1 MGGGSASKVEALL
14 NPRSVAILGAREN
27 PMDWTARIFANYQRF
42 EFDGPVWP
50 VNPRFKEI
58 WGVPCYAD
66 LSDLPGVPDHLVVMR
81 AAASVRGILR
91 EAADMGTRS
100 ATVYAAGYSE
110 LGTEEGIALEEELRS
125 VIDETGLAVCG
136 PNCLGSMSARGR
148 SLCLPDDRIR
158 ELVQGPVA
166 MVGQSGTTTP
176 GIGRTLI
183 DRGIDVGY
191 IVTSG
196 NEVGLATADYINYFV
211 DDPDVRVIF
220 CLIEAVRRPQ
230 DFLAACRR
238 ARDAGKPVVALKM
251 GVSEGGRAAALAH
264 TGSMA
269 GAVEAFD
276 AVAGDAGVIRVESGD
291 AAVDLIE
298 LLVNAGI
305 PETDNVG
312 VLVYSGGVRGLSLDA
327 ADRHGVPLPEFAPE
341 TAAKFREILGE
352 DLRVSNPLDAAGFM
366 NQKLE
371 SIVEMVTAIQNDPNI
386 GTILFQEDLP
396 PSEGINDANKRRTKR
411 VLDTMKG
418 FQESFLDKGGKPIGL
433 ISPASADLTAFSR
446 EARKQFPQIPVL
458 SEPNRAFK
466 ALRSAFTYRDRIRE
480 AGQSQPPAFGKP
492 SDLVEAALAKVSSAD
507 PFALSEP
514 DSKSLISSYGINLP
528 REGFAK
534 TPEEAARIADDIG
547 YPVVVKGVAAAMT
560 HKSDAGAVILGL
572 QDDAA
577 VEQACNDIGRNVASY
592 DLSIELEGWL
602 VAQSMTNGLELVIGI
617 QRDPEMG
624 PVVMFGLGGIWLE
637 LIKDVSFCSPGFG
650 RVRAGRMI
658 NETRAGRI
666 IDGYRG
672 DGPYDREAII
682 DALVAIGQMA
692 ADNSDSIESLDINP
706 FVALSSGDGAYALDA
721 LVVLSRQTED

>member
-1 MGGGSASKVEALL
+1 MGDESASKVEALL
-14 NPRSVAILGAREN
+14 NPKSVAILGAREN

-42 EFDGPVWP
+42 EFEGSVWP
-50 VNPRFKEI
+50 VNPRFDEI

-66 LSDLPGVPDHLVVMR
+66 LSDLPAVPDKLVVMR
-81 AAASVRGILR
+81 AAASVGGILR
-91 EAADMGTRS
+91 EAAALGTRS

-110 LGTEEGIALEEELRS
+110 LGTEEGKALENELRQ
-125 VIDETGLAVCG
+125 VIEETGLAVCG

-158 ELVQGPVA
+158 ELVRGPVA

-196 NEVGLATADYINYFV
+196 NEVGLTTADYINYFV
-211 DDPDVRVIF
+211 DDPDVRLIF

-251 GVSEGGRAAALAH
+251 GVSEGGRQAALAH

-276 AVAGDAGVIRVESGD
+276 AVAGDAGVIRVDSGD
-291 AAVDLIE
+291 AAIDLIE
-298 LLVNAGI
+298 LLMNAGL
-305 PETDNVG
+305 PETNNVG

-327 ADRHGVPLPEFAPE
+327 ADRHGVPLPDFAPE

-352 DLRVSNPLDAAGFM
+352 SLRVTNPLDAAGFM

-371 SIVEMVTAIQNDPNI
+371 SILEMVTAIQNDPNI

-418 FQESFLDKGGKPIGL
+418 FQEHFLNKGGKPIGL
-433 ISPASADLTAFSR
+433 ISPASADLTEFSR
-446 EARKQFPQIPVL
+446 TARKQFPQIPVL

-466 ALRSAFTYRDRIRE
+466 ALRAAFNYRDRIRDAE
-480 AGQSQPPAFGKP
+480 QNQEQVERAP
-492 SDLVEAALAKVSSAD
+492 SEIIESVLTDTSIKE

-514 DSKSLISSYGINLP
+514 DSKKLLVSYGLNLP

-534 TPEEAARIADDIG
+534 TAEEAAKIADDIG
-547 YPVVVKGVAAAMT
+547 YPVVVKGVAAALT
-560 HKSDAGAVILGL
+560 HKSDAGAVMLGL
-572 QDDAA
+572 TSNDE
-577 VEQACNDIGRNVASY
+577 VERACNDISKNVAEY
-592 DLSIELEGWL
+592 DSSVNLEGWL
-602 VAQSMTNGLELVIGI
+602 VAQSTGEGLELVVGI

-624 PVVMFGLGGIWLE
+624 PVVMFGLGGVWLE
-637 LIKDVSFCSPGFG
+637 LIKDVSFASPGLN
-650 RVRAGRMI
+650 RARADRMI
-658 NETRAGRI
+658 NETRAGRL

-672 DGPYDREAII
+672 DGPYDRDAVIE
-682 DALVAIGQMA
+682 ALVAVGQMA
-692 ADNSDSIESLDINP
+692 ADNSETIESLDINP
-706 FVALSSGDGAYALDA
+706 FVALSHGEGAVALDA
-721 LVVLSRQTED
+721 LAVLGRGI